1 MRALVLAATL
11 TVLFCSTTHAAV
23 NGWVEQRNVFINCD
37 VTPTFDGI
45 LLKNGPVNTFCYFLD
60 GPYSE
65 VYVGPR
71 YAPSK
76 WSEVGFGLGVES
88 TSSSMMKGGYV
99 WLGHG
104 RFSAIGVYE
113 QGADLFLKYEVNC
126 HVAGPLT
133 IGWWQQRGLGAGPR
147 VQVQVPRTPFLLT
160 GMRLQH
166 ASIIT
171 VRVAL

>member
-1 MRALVLAATL
+1 MRALVLAITL

-23 NGWVEQRNVFINCD
+23 DGWVEQRNVLINGD

-45 LLKNGPVNTFCYFLD
+45 LFKNGYVNTFCYFLN

-71 YAPSK
+71 YAPSR
-76 WSEVGFGLGVES
+76 WSEVGFGLGIES
-88 TSSSMMKGGYV
+88 TSRAMMKGGYV
-99 WLGHG
+99 GFGHG
-104 RFSAIGVYE
+104 RFSVVGVYE
-113 QGADLFLKYEVNC
+113 QGADLFLKYEANY
-126 HVAGPLT
+126 HIAGQLA
-133 IGWWQQRGLGAGPR
+133 IGWWQQTNLGAGPR
-147 VQVQVPRTPFLLT
+147 VQIQVPHTPFLLT

-171 VRVAL
+171 VRVEL